1 MDGRIHMSKGEVWR
15 RNEIARRSNRFRCR
29 RVLLTLTATLV
40 AALPG
45 SILIASQPAFGAGNA
60 NLVGRWKIS
69 GGYLGVTVKS
79 ENRTTGACA
88 GVTASSQY
96 HMIGCRVTGNKYVF
110 TITLGNSYRSRNVG
124 TISGNE
130 IIGSFRDTNGTVVQ
144 YTGVR

>member
-124 TISGNE
+124 TISEVDPNPWTA
-130 IIGSFRDTNGTVVQ
+130 F
-144 YTGVR
+144 